1 MDSIS
6 SKDPTIHDIL
16 LPGFKCSDQ
25 PGPAGSTGNPNSRST
40 AYAHTNSSPMFDYRR
55 PEAYERMA
63 ADTLGEELAQDAT
76 IWKLYLD
83 EAAEHDLELVEG
95 RHKSLDMLLLFAA
108 LFSAILTAFLIESKN
123 LLQLDPQDASV
134 ALLLQMVQSQHRIE
148 LGLAPP
154 IGLELPVAVPEFT
167 PTSASRWIN
176 AIWFISLGLS
186 LSASLIA
193 MLGKEWLTAFLAS
206 RPRPAHAH
214 ALLRQSR
221 LEGLERW
228 WALHI
233 IALLPSLLHLSLL
246 LFSVGL
252 VIYLGTLD
260 RVVAVVLAVIVGLTT
275 AFYFVT
281 AILGAVYDY
290 CPFVTEMSGYARMA
304 IIALLRRRPAELDQ
318 TSRAPSQK
326 DLQALLWLAN
336 NARDPAVVDCSYQA
350 LAGLHTYMLHRV
362 DVDDTAGKSLA
373 GSGSLDLNLSN
384 QITPETDISSL
395 LHTVITRFDRLSS
408 DMFYLSSMPA
418 MAFPRYMNAI
428 AALASLRDGILQDME
443 DKITHGDARYLELT
457 TETCVNSPS
466 IHDLLK
472 RFSMS
477 SGAWIHN
484 ILSLPADAFASIL
497 ISEYNLIWL
506 AILTLHRSDSV
517 TPTGAGRLYSVTRG
531 TQDYIVVN
539 TDAKFTDEH
548 TKQQRLVSS
557 DIIEDLREHHRRWLA
572 QVHALLQFH
581 GEAKVSISDRRL
593 EELLA
598 VLIQATPLW
607 HHDVLF
613 FGSGARLGSPIL
625 KQAQMRCSN
634 SRDQITS
641 LTSKWAHYVL
651 PKTRTSGV
659 CRAQGDF
666 LSTLYSNDGGLYSS
680 GTSTSDTYQYV
691 IPLNGD
697 KSFMV
702 KSEDLWIGLLTSLVK
717 LLSKRPS
724 VTLGSSVQTCG
735 YILRAYACLAPAM
748 LQGILRLRNPDELK
762 VAFDMD
768 KWDFVPTSSL
778 PGIRFICVR
787 LMLLTLRYIG
797 LSKTRMPGYLDYC
810 SKILD
815 LESDCRVADANED
828 VWDYGFRAL
837 AENGS
842 DLIPLLELIYEDD
855 SYAAIVPELVKFY
868 LIEIVRMPH
877 TSDDVNLCDNSLT
890 PKCFVALISIT
901 GTSGYPGDDN
911 FVEMLHGMVRRIRN
925 GSPRNHPLI
934 PWNETPAIEYLY
946 QFTRTS
952 RGFSSI
958 AASSSK
964 EEHRSYMV
972 TFAVDVTHMAAGK
985 DPSIVVQPAQLDA
998 IAMPGFLMVV
1008 KLVTSY
1014 CLGLEDN
1021 SSMLCKFASD
1031 AIDLMAASTRDD
1043 IVRPLLIE
1051 NSACQ
1056 DIWGA
1061 LDQIEDKDSTR
1072 ALLDQ
1077 LRSLVSDL
1085 GIELKE
1091 STALGGLHKS
1101 KVAPLLAPISKAA
1114 SDTEEAHTE
1123 GSNDGFEDSSEQDK
1137 ENISTERG
1145 RIHGR
1150 A

>member
-1 MDSIS
+1 MDSS

-25 PGPAGSTGNPNSRST
+25 PGPAESTGNPNSRST
-40 AYAHTNSSPMFDYRR
+40 AYGHTTSSPMFDYRR

-63 ADTLGEELAQDAT
+63 ADRLGEELAQDAT

-154 IGLELPVAVPEFT
+154 VGLELPVAVPEFT

-233 IALLPSLLHLSLL
+233 IALLPSMLHLSLL

-260 RVVAVVLAVIVGLTT
+260 RAVAVVLAVIVGLTT

-395 LHTVITRFDRLSS
+395 LHTVITRFERLSS
-408 DMFYLSSMPA
+408 DMFYLGSMPA

-428 AALASLRDGILQDME
+428 AALASLRDGISQDT
-443 DKITHGDARYLELT
+443 DDTITHGDARYLQLT
-457 TETCVNSPS
+457 VETSVNDPS

-506 AILTLHRSDSV
+506 AILTLHRSDSDA
-517 TPTGAGRLYSVTRG
+517 PTGAGRLYSVTRG
-531 TQDYIVVN
+531 SQDYIVVN
-539 TDAKFTDEH
+539 TDAKFTDEY
-548 TKQQRLVSS
+548 TKQQSFVSS

-598 VLIQATPLW
+598 VLIQAT
-607 HHDVLF
+607 
-613 FGSGARLGSPIL
+613 
-625 KQAQMRCSN
+625 QA
-634 SRDQITS
+634 
-641 LTSKWAHYVL
+641 
-651 PKTRTSGV
+651 
-659 CRAQGDF
+659 DF
-666 LSTLYSNDGGLYSS
+666 LSSLYSNDGGRYSS
-680 GTSTSDTYQYV
+680 GTSTRDAYQYV

-697 KSFMV
+697 KLFVV

-717 LLSKRPS
+717 LLSKRPG
-724 VTLGSSVQTCG
+724 VTLGSSIQTCG
-735 YILRAYACLAPAM
+735 YILKAYACLAPAM
-748 LQGILRLRNPDELK
+748 LQEILHLRDPDELK

-768 KWDFVPTSSL
+768 KWAFAPTSSL
-778 PGIRFICVR
+778 PGIRFICLR
-787 LMLLTLRYIG
+787 LILLTLRYIG
-797 LSKTRMPGYLDYC
+797 LSKTRMLGHLDYC

-815 LESDCRVADANED
+815 LESDCLVADANDD

-837 AENGS
+837 AEHGS
-842 DLIPLLELIYEDD
+842 DLIPLLELVYEDD
-855 SYAAIVPELVKFY
+855 SYAAIMPELVKFY
-868 LIEIVRMPH
+868 LIEMVRVPH
-877 TSDDVNLCDNSLT
+877 TSDEVNLCDNSLT

-911 FVEMLHGMVRRIRN
+911 FEEMLRGMVRRIRN
-925 GSPRNHPLI
+925 GSPQNHPLI

-972 TFAVDVTHMAAGK
+972 AFAVDVTHMAAGK

-1008 KLVTSY
+1008 KLVTLY
-1014 CLGLEDN
+1014 CLGVEDN
-1021 SSMLCKFASD
+1021 SLMLCKFASD
-1031 AIDLMAASTRDD
+1031 AIDLMAASTCDD

-1056 DIWGA
+1056 NIWEA

-1072 ALLDQ
+1072 VLLDQ

-1091 STALGGLHKS
+1091 STALGGLHES
-1101 KVAPLLAPISKAA
+1101 KVAPLLADMSEAA
-1114 SDTEEAHTE
+1114 SDTEEANTE
-1123 GSNDGFEDSSEQDK
+1123 GSSNGFEDSSEQGK

-1145 RIHGR
+1145 RIHG
-1150 A
+1150 

>member
-95 RHKSLDMLLLFAA
+95 
-108 LFSAILTAFLIESKN
+108 SAIFGFLTAFLIESKN

-281 AILGAVYDY
+281 AILGRYTITAPLVRSNLESAV
-290 CPFVTEMSGYARMA
+290 PEGFAS
-304 IIALLRRRPAELDQ
+304 
-318 TSRAPSQK
+318 S
-326 DLQALLWLAN
+326 LWLAN
-336 NARDPAVVDCSYQA
+336 NARDPAVVDF
-350 LAGLHTYMLHRV
+350 

-466 IHDLLK
+466 
-472 RFSMS
+472 
-477 SGAWIHN
+477 
-484 ILSLPADAFASIL
+484 
-497 ISEYNLIWL
+497 NLIWL

-598 VLIQATPLW
+598 VLIQAT
-607 HHDVLF
+607 
-613 FGSGARLGSPIL
+613 
-625 KQAQMRCSN
+625 
-634 SRDQITS
+634 
-641 LTSKWAHYVL
+641 
-651 PKTRTSGV
+651 
-659 CRAQGDF
+659 QGDF

-717 LLSKRPS
+717 LLSKRPG

-778 PGIRFICVR
+778 PGIRFI
-787 LMLLTLRYIG
+787 
-797 LSKTRMPGYLDYC
+797 S
-810 SKILD
+810 
-815 LESDCRVADANED
+815 DANED

-911 FVEMLHGMVRRIRN
+911 FEEMLHGMVRRIRN

-1091 STALGGLHKS
+1091 STALGGLYKS